1 MARHQY
7 GGGTGKC
14 LVWLI
19 NRSTA
24 RLKGAGK
31 GHDATNAKNS
41 SSPTATT
48 SSSPALSPL
57 SQDASSFTSEMINDG
72 DVRPEVAKLNRS
84 ATSRS
89 FYGKH
94 YSSSTVLLDTLTPTG
109 TTTELNQTHGC
120 LPTRQAFCK
129 LQDSMSKSSSP
140 PKKEQNKRAHIEER
154 TKRSVKRKLQ
164 LVQDCSDKYHIIH
177 ANQDDNCLE
186 SIPKQ
191 LLKPSQPD
199 LTASNDT
206 FRQQLSSHT
215 SISLA
220 KAYFSRLD
228 KTELQT
234 EMITNE
240 EEEKSSYC
248 STQTSS
254 TTSAIASTR
263 TMRKINYQ
271 CPNLIREYQT
281 YHDSARS
288 CLIEPLSLPEY
299 ACQRWKYFHN
309 KAFFDGFFD
318 E

>member
-31 GHDATNAKNS
+31 GHDATNAKNN
-41 SSPTATT
+41 SSPTITT

-57 SQDASSFTSEMINDG
+57 SQDASSCTSETNNDG
-72 DVRPEVAKLNRS
+72 NVRPELTKQKRS

-94 YSSSTVLLDTLTPTG
+94 SSSSAVLLDTLTPTD
-109 TTTELNQTHGC
+109 TTTELNQTHSC
-120 LPTRQAFCK
+120 FPTRQAFCK
-129 LQDSMSKSSSP
+129 LQDIMSTSSSQ
-140 PKKEQNKRAHIEER
+140 PKKEQNKRAHIEET

-164 LVQDCSDKYHIIH
+164 LFQHCSDSYHITH
-177 ANQDDNCLE
+177 ANQDDH
-186 SIPKQ
+186 S
-191 LLKPSQPD
+191 LKPIQPD
-199 LTASNDT
+199 LATSNDT
-206 FRQQLSSHT
+206 GRQQPSSHT

-220 KAYFSRLD
+220 KAYFLHLD

-234 EMITNE
+234 EMVTDE
-240 EEEKSSYC
+240 EEEKSLNY
-248 STQTSS
+248 STATTS
-254 TTSAIASTR
+254 TTSVIAGTR

-281 YHDSARS
+281 YKDSARS
-288 CLIEPLSLPEY
+288 CLIEPLSLHEY

-309 KAFFDGFFD
+309 ETFFDGFFD